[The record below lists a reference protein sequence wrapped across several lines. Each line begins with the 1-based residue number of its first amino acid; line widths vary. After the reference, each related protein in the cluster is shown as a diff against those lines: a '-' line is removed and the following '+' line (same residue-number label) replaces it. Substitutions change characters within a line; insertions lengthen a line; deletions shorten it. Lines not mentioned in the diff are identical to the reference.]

1 MRTVILNNGVEMPVI
16 GLGTSLMDEETCE
29 RTVREALAL
38 GYRFIDTAQAYRNE
52 GAVGRAVRQSDV
64 SRRDVFISTKLTINN
79 TTYEKAKESCKR
91 SLDRLGVDYVDLLT
105 LQFPYNDVF
114 GAWRALAE
122 LCEEGVVGAIG
133 VCNFAAD
140 RLADLVIHDRRRPQL
155 AQFERHPYHQRPE
168 LMNYLRRQDIKAV
181 ARGPFAQGK
190 LGLLSDPAV
199 LSIAEANGKT
209 PRQVLLR
216 WQIQRDVAAVVNTV
230 QPEELAECIDV
241 FDFTLSDEETAVLDA
256 LDRDESAVH
265 YALTPD
271 WVEKLCRG

>member
-52 GAVGRAVRQSDV
+52 GAVGRAVRQSGV

-91 SLDRLGVDYVDLLT
+91 SLDRLGVDYLDLLT

-114 GAWRALAE
+114 GAWRALTE
-122 LCEEGVVGAIG
+122 LSEEGLVGAIG

-155 AQFERHPYHQRPE
+155 AQFERHPYHQRPI

-190 LGLLSDPAV
+190 LGLLTDPAV

-216 WQIQRDVAAVVNTV
+216 WQIQRDVAAVVNATA
-230 QPEELAECIDV
+230 PEELAECIDV
-241 FDFTLSDEETAVLDA
+241 FDFTLSDEEAAVLDA

-265 YALTPD
+265 YEVTPD